1 MEINEMINDELDSLK
16 SEFQFHSI
24 HPITPKGNIV
34 GLLGYYTHGT
44 NTVWDNNDELTIPTK
59 LGYIQS
65 ILFLSLVIDY
75 DIQFDTYCYLIAA
88 KIGKYK
94 IPQLKKYEEKI
105 KAYVA
110 EHPEK

>member
-1 MEINEMINDELDSLK
+1 MKVSRIIEDELDSLK
-16 SEFQFHSI
+16 TEFEFNRY
-24 HPITPKGNIV
+24 HPITQKGNIV
-34 GLLGYYTHGT
+34 GLLGYYTHAT
-44 NTVWDNNDELTIPTK
+44 YTVWDKNDALSLPTK
-59 LGYIQS
+59 LGYIQA

-75 DIQFDTYCYLIAA
+75 AIAFDPYCYLIAG

-94 IPQLKKYEEKI
+94 IPQLKEYEEKI